1 LHSGN
6 QATHL
11 DRDEFRRACARF
23 ATGVCVLTT
32 CTPDGRPHGLTV
44 NSFTSL
50 SLDPPLVMAAI
61 ARISTYLAAFE
72 SSGFFAVNI
81 LAEEQRS
88 LSIRFARREEGR
100 FDGTPWNPGV
110 TGAPVFEETLGVIE
124 CKTVQWLDAGDHR
137 ILVGQAV
144 AAVVRH
150 GRPLL
155 YFESGYANL
164 GLEPPDR
171 GGW

>member
-1 LHSGN
+1 LPSDSGV
-6 QATHL
+6 THL
-11 DRDEFRRACARF
+11 DGNEFRRACARF

-61 ARISTYLAAFE
+61 ARVSAYLAAFE

-81 LAEEQRS
+81 LTEEQRD
-88 LSIRFARREEGR
+88 LSMRFARREEGR
-100 FDGTPWNPGV
+100 FKGAPWSAGV
-110 TGAPVFEETLGVIE
+110 TGSPVFEETLGVIE
-124 CKTVQWLDAGDHR
+124 CRTVQWLEAGDHR
-137 ILVGQAV
+137 VLVGQAV
-144 AAVVRH
+144 AAVVRQ

-155 YFESGYANL
+155 YFGSGYASL
-164 GLEPPDR
+164 GLEAPDR

>member
-1 LHSGN
+1 MSP
-6 QATHL
+6 ATHL
-11 DRDEFRRACARF
+11 DADEFRRACARF

-61 ARISTYLAAFE
+61 ARSSAYLAAFE

-81 LAEEQRS
+81 LSEEQRH
-88 LSIRFARREEGR
+88 LSVRFARRQEGR
-100 FDGTPWNPGV
+100 FEGAPWSPGI
-110 TGAPVFEETLGVIE
+110 TGAPVFGETLGVIE
-124 CKTVQWLDAGDHR
+124 CRTAQWLDAGDHR
-137 ILVGQAV
+137 VIVGQAV
-144 AAVVRH
+144 AAVVRL

-164 GLEPPDR
+164 SLDPPDR

>member
-1 LHSGN
+1 MHSDS
-6 QATHL
+6 QAKHL
-11 DRDEFRRACARF
+11 NGDDFRRACARF

-61 ARISTYLAAFE
+61 ARSSGQLPGFE

-81 LAEEQRS
+81 LTEEQRP
-88 LSIRFARREEGR
+88 LSNRFARPEQGR
-100 FDGTPWNPGV
+100 FSGAPWSPGT
-110 TGAPVFEETLGVIE
+110 TGSPVFEETLGVIE
-124 CKTVQWLDAGDHR
+124 CRTVQWLDAGDHR
-137 ILVGQAV
+137 VLVGQAV
-144 AAVVRH
+144 AAVVRQ

-155 YFESGYANL
+155 YFESGYASL
-164 GLEPPDR
+164 GLDAPDR

>member
-1 LHSGN
+1 LPSDNG
-6 QATHL
+6 ATHL
-11 DRDEFRRACARF
+11 DANEFRRACARF
-23 ATGVCVLTT
+23 ATGVCVVTT

-61 ARISTYLAAFE
+61 ARISTQLAGFE
-72 SSGFFAVNI
+72 QSNFFAVNI
-81 LAEEQRS
+81 LTEEQRA
-88 LSIRFARREEGR
+88 LSVRFARPEEGR
-100 FDGTPWNPGV
+100 FKGAEWSAGV
-110 TGAPVFEETLGVIE
+110 TGSPVFAETLGVIE
-124 CKTVQWLDAGDHR
+124 CRSVQWLEAGDHR
-137 ILVGQAV
+137 VLVGQAV

-155 YFESGYANL
+155 YFESGYASL
-164 GLEPPDR
+164 GLDAPDR

>member
-1 LHSGN
+1 LHSDN
-6 QATHL
+6 HVKHL
-11 DRDEFRRACARF
+11 DGDEFRRACARF

-61 ARISTYLAAFE
+61 ARSSGQLAGFE

-81 LAEEQRS
+81 LTEAQRD
-88 LSIRFARREEGR
+88 LSARFARPEEGR
-100 FDGTPWNPGV
+100 FNGAAWSLGT
-110 TGAPVFEETLGVIE
+110 TGSPVFGETLGVIE
-124 CKTVQWLDAGDHR
+124 CRTVEWLEAGDHR
-137 ILVGQAV
+137 VVVGQAV

-155 YFESGYANL
+155 YFESGYASL
-164 GLEPPDR
+164 GLDAPDR

>member
-1 LHSGN
+1 LHSDSH
-6 QATHL
+6 AKHL
-11 DRDEFRRACARF
+11 DRDEFRRVCARF

-61 ARISTYLAAFE
+61 ARSSGQLPGFE

-81 LAEEQRS
+81 LNEGQRQ
-88 LSIRFARREEGR
+88 LSARFARPEEGR
-100 FDGTPWNPGV
+100 FNSVEWSAGA
-110 TGAPVFEETLGVIE
+110 TGAPVFAETLGVIE
-124 CKTVQWLDAGDHR
+124 CRTVQWLEAGDHR
-137 ILVGQAV
+137 VVVGQAV
-144 AAVVRH
+144 AAVVRL

-155 YFESGYANL
+155 YFESGYASL
-164 GLEPPDR
+164 GLEAPDR

>member
-6 QATHL
+6 HATQL

-32 CTPDGRPHGLTV
+32 STADGRPHGLTV

-61 ARISTYLAAFE
+61 ARVSAYLAAFE

-81 LAEEQRS
+81 LTEEQRP
-88 LSIRFARREEGR
+88 LSVRFARREEGR
-100 FDGTPWNPGV
+100 FTGAAWNAGV
-110 TGAPVFEETLGVIE
+110 TGSPVFEGTLGVIE
-124 CKTVQWLDAGDHR
+124 CRTVQWLDAGDHR
-137 ILVGQAV
+137 VLVGQAV
-144 AAVVRH
+144 AAVVRP

>member
-1 LHSGN
+1 M
-6 QATHL
+6 HL
-11 DRDEFRRACARF
+11 NGDDFRRACARF

-32 CTPDGRPHGLTV
+32 CTPDGVPHGLTV
-44 NSFTSL
+44 NSFSSL

-61 ARISTYLAAFE
+61 ARASAYLAAFE
-72 SSGFFAVNI
+72 SSDFFAVNI
-81 LAEEQRS
+81 LTEQQRH

-100 FDGTPWNPGV
+100 FTGAAWSAGV
-110 TGAPVFEETLGVIE
+110 TGSPVFEETLGVIE
-124 CKTVQWLDAGDHR
+124 CRTVQRLDAGDHR
-137 ILVGQAV
+137 VLVGQAV

-155 YFESGYANL
+155 YFESGYASL
-164 GLEPPDR
+164 GLEAPDR

>member
-1 LHSGN
+1 LPSGSGV
-6 QATHL
+6 THL
-11 DRDEFRRACARF
+11 DANEFRRACARF

-44 NSFTSL
+44 NSFSSL

-61 ARISTYLAAFE
+61 ARSSGQLPGFQI
-72 SSGFFAVNI
+72 SGFFAVNI
-81 LAEEQRS
+81 LTEEQRD
-88 LSIRFARREEGR
+88 LSARFARAEEGR
-100 FDGTPWNPGV
+100 FNGAPWSAGV
-110 TGAPVFEETLGVIE
+110 TGSPVFERTLGVIE
-124 CKTVQWLDAGDHR
+124 CRTVQWLDAGDHR
-137 ILVGQAV
+137 VLVGQAV

-155 YFESGYANL
+155 YFESGYASL
-164 GLEPPDR
+164 GLEAPDR

>member
-1 LHSGN
+1 LPSDSDVK
-6 QATHL
+6 HL
-11 DRDEFRRACARF
+11 NGEDFRRACARF

-32 CTPDGRPHGLTV
+32 CTPDGHPHGLTV

-61 ARISTYLAAFE
+61 ARVSAYLAAFE

-81 LAEEQRS
+81 LTEEQRP

-100 FDGTPWNPGV
+100 FDGAPWNAGV
-110 TGAPVFEETLGVIE
+110 TGSPVFEGTLGVIE
-124 CKTVQWLDAGDHR
+124 CRTVQWLDAGDHR
-137 ILVGQAV
+137 VMVGQAV

-155 YFESGYANL
+155 YFESGYASL
-164 GLEPPDR
+164 GLDAPDR

>member
-1 LHSGN
+1 MHSDSHVK
-6 QATHL
+6 HL
-11 DRDEFRRACARF
+11 NGEDFRRACARF

-61 ARISTYLAAFE
+61 ARVSAYLAAFE

-81 LAEEQRS
+81 LTEEQRP

-100 FDGTPWNPGV
+100 FNGLPWNAGV
-110 TGAPVFEETLGVIE
+110 TGSPVFEGTLGVIE
-124 CKTVQWLDAGDHR
+124 CRTVQWLDAGDHR
-137 ILVGQAV
+137 VMVGQAV

-155 YFESGYANL
+155 YFESGYASL
-164 GLEPPDR
+164 GLEAPDR